1 MATEFRG
8 KLDSMEAPLVVEASQ
23 ASSIVVG
30 DEGVEVGVTFGVVAE
45 TSVAG
50 GAVLRHAVEMLAEAV
65 IEALNHAVIRYVI
78 IGAFSTRCS
87 L

>member
-1 MATEFRG
+1 
-8 KLDSMEAPLVVEASQ
+8 
-23 ASSIVVG
+23 
-30 DEGVEVGVTFGVVAE
+30 VVAE

-78 IGAFSTRCS
+78 TSPSFGLEFAADHQGGATRIAGS
-87 L
+87 SARLAK